1 MYFCT
6 LKIHYMKKKLSFL
19 YLLVPLLCMMPFV
32 TAPMAL
38 FCGILFAFLKIEK
51 PFDFKKYSSPLL
63 QYSVVLM
70 GFGMSLK
77 QVIEVSS
84 KGIVLTAC
92 SVFLVFLFGMLLGK
106 LLKVDKNTSILISS
120 GTAICG
126 GSAIAA
132 VSPIINAKDN
142 QISFALTVVF
152 VLNAIALFIFPPIG
166 HALNMSEINFGYW
179 SAIAIHDTSSV
190 VGAGAAYGND
200 ALEVAVAVKLARTL
214 WIIPLSFLI
223 LFLNRK
229 NDAVKGK
236 VKIPWFILY
245 FIIAILIAGFIPQG
259 APIYKELSF
268 LGRRGMVVALFL
280 IGSGFSFDD
289 LKKAGAKSFL
299 LGILLW
305 IIIAV
310 GTFMF
315 FMG

>member
-1 MYFCT
+1 
-6 LKIHYMKKKLSFL
+6 
-19 YLLVPLLCMMPFV
+19 MMSYI

-51 PFDFKKYSSPLL
+51 PFEFKRYSSPLL

-70 GFGMSLK
+70 GFGMSLQ

-84 KGIVLTAC
+84 KGILLTAC
-92 SVFLVFLFGMLLGK
+92 SVLLVFLFGMLLGK
-106 LLKVDKNTSILISS
+106 WLKVDRNTAMLISS

-152 VLNAIALFIFPPIG
+152 VLNAIALFIFPPLG
-166 HALNMSEINFGYW
+166 HALNMEETNFGYW
-179 SAIAIHDTSSV
+179 AAIAIHDTSSV
-190 VGAGAAYGND
+190 VGAGAAYGNE
-200 ALEVAVAVKLARTL
+200 ALQTAVAVKLARTL
-214 WIIPLSFLI
+214 WIIPLSFLV
-223 LFLNRK
+223 LWLNRR
-229 NDAVKGK
+229 NNAVKGK

-245 FIIAILIAGFIPQG
+245 FVLAILIAAFLPQG
-259 APIYKELSF
+259 QAVYEQLAF

-280 IGSGFSFDD
+280 IGCGFSFED
-289 LKKAGAKSFL
+289 LKRAGLKSFL

-305 IIIAV
+305 IVIAV
-310 GTFMF
+310 GTLLF
-315 FMG
+315 FLNW

>member
-1 MYFCT
+1 MRR
-6 LKIHYMKKKLSFL
+6 KE
-19 YLLVPLLCMMPFV
+19 LLFFYAYSSLRFRQNKNIILGAAQNGVCAYDVAAVDDGVFNAGSRADGAVLHDYAVFNNGPRLNFGIAEKHAVFNPSLN
-32 TAPMAL
+32 TAAGRDKRIFHL
-38 FCGILFAFLKIEK
+38 AARHIFCGNGILALGHYRRIGVENGGAYIGVEQIET
-51 PFDFKKYSSPLL
+51 
-63 QYSVVLM
+63 VR
-70 GFGMSLK
+70 
-77 QVIEVSS
+77 VI
-84 KGIVLTAC
+84 GI
-92 SVFLVFLFGMLLGK
+92 
-106 LLKVDKNTSILISS
+106 N
-120 GTAICG
+120 
-126 GSAIAA
+126 IA
-132 VSPIINAKDN
+132 D
-142 QISFALTVVF
+142 
-152 VLNAIALFIFPPIG
+152 IG
-166 HALNMSEINFGYW
+166 
-179 SAIAIHDTSSV
+179 
-190 VGAGAAYGND
+190 
-200 ALEVAVAVKLARTL
+200 AVAVKLARTL

>member
-1 MYFCT
+1 
-6 LKIHYMKKKLSFL
+6 
-19 YLLVPLLCMMPFV
+19 MMSYI

-51 PFDFKKYSSPLL
+51 PFEFKRYSSPLL

-70 GFGMSLK
+70 GFGMSLQ

-84 KGIVLTAC
+84 KGILLTAC
-92 SVFLVFLFGMLLGK
+92 SVLLVFLFGMLLGK
-106 LLKVDKNTSILISS
+106 WLKVDRNTAMLISS

-152 VLNAIALFIFPPIG
+152 VLNAIALFIFPPLG
-166 HALNMSEINFGYW
+166 HALNMEETNFGYW
-179 SAIAIHDTSSV
+179 AAIAIHDTSSV
-190 VGAGAAYGND
+190 VGAGAAYGNE
-200 ALEVAVAVKLARTL
+200 ALQTAVAVKLARTL
-214 WIIPLSFLI
+214 WIIPLSFLV
-223 LFLNRK
+223 LWLNRR
-229 NDAVKGK
+229 NNAVKGK

-245 FIIAILIAGFIPQG
+245 FVLAILIAAFLPQRQ
-259 APIYKELSF
+259 AVYEQLAF

-280 IGSGFSFDD
+280 IGCGFSFED
-289 LKKAGAKSFL
+289 LKRAGLKSFL

-305 IIIAV
+305 IVIAV
-310 GTFMF
+310 GTLLF
-315 FMG
+315 FFNW

>member
-1 MYFCT
+1 
-6 LKIHYMKKKLSFL
+6 
-19 YLLVPLLCMMPFV
+19 MMSYI

-51 PFDFKKYSSPLL
+51 PFEFKRYSSPLL

-70 GFGMSLK
+70 GFGMSLQ

-84 KGIVLTAC
+84 KGILLTAC
-92 SVFLVFLFGMLLGK
+92 SVLLVFLFGMLLGK
-106 LLKVDKNTSILISS
+106 WLKVDRNTAMLISS

-152 VLNAIALFIFPPIG
+152 VLNAIALFIFPPLG
-166 HALNMSEINFGYW
+166 HALNMEETNFGYW
-179 SAIAIHDTSSV
+179 AAIAIHDTSSV
-190 VGAGAAYGND
+190 VGAGAAYGNE
-200 ALEVAVAVKLARTL
+200 ALQTAVAVKLARTL
-214 WIIPLSFLI
+214 WIIPLSFLV
-223 LFLNRK
+223 LWLNRR
-229 NDAVKGK
+229 NNAVKGK

-245 FIIAILIAGFIPQG
+245 FVLAILIAAFLPQG
-259 APIYKELSF
+259 QAVYEQLAF

-280 IGSGFSFDD
+280 IGCGFSFED
-289 LKKAGAKSFL
+289 LKRAGLKSFL

-305 IIIAV
+305 IVIAV
-310 GTFMF
+310 GTLLF
-315 FMG
+315 FFNW

>member
-1 MYFCT
+1 
-6 LKIHYMKKKLSFL
+6 
-19 YLLVPLLCMMPFV
+19 MMSYI

-51 PFDFKKYSSPLL
+51 PFKFKRYSSPLL

-70 GFGMSLK
+70 GFGMSLQ

-84 KGIVLTAC
+84 KGILLTAC
-92 SVFLVFLFGMLLGK
+92 SVLLAFLFGMLLGK
-106 LLKVDKNTSILISS
+106 WLKVDRNTAMLISS

-152 VLNAIALFIFPPIG
+152 VLNAIALFIFPPLG
-166 HALNMSEINFGYW
+166 HALNMEETNFGYW
-179 SAIAIHDTSSV
+179 AAIAIHDTSSV
-190 VGAGAAYGND
+190 VGAGAAYGNE
-200 ALEVAVAVKLARTL
+200 ALQTAVAVKLARTL
-214 WIIPLSFLI
+214 WIIPLSFLV
-223 LFLNRK
+223 LWLNRR
-229 NDAVKGK
+229 NNAVKGK

-245 FIIAILIAGFIPQG
+245 FVLAILIAAFLPQG
-259 APIYKELSF
+259 QAVYEQLAF

-280 IGSGFSFDD
+280 IGCGFSFED
-289 LKKAGAKSFL
+289 LKRAGLKSFL

-305 IIIAV
+305 IVIAV
-310 GTFMF
+310 GTLLF
-315 FMG
+315 FLNW

>member
-1 MYFCT
+1 
-6 LKIHYMKKKLSFL
+6 
-19 YLLVPLLCMMPFV
+19 MMSYI

-51 PFDFKKYSSPLL
+51 PFEFKRYSSPLL

-70 GFGMSLK
+70 GFGMSLQ

-84 KGIVLTAC
+84 KGILLTAC
-92 SVFLVFLFGMLLGK
+92 SVLLVFLFGMLLGK
-106 LLKVDKNTSILISS
+106 WLKVDRNTAMLISS

-152 VLNAIALFIFPPIG
+152 VLNAIALFIFPPLG
-166 HALNMSEINFGYW
+166 HALNMEETNFGYW
-179 SAIAIHDTSSV
+179 AAIAIHDTSSV
-190 VGAGAAYGND
+190 VGAGAAYGNE
-200 ALEVAVAVKLARTL
+200 ALQTAVAVKLARTL
-214 WIIPLSFLI
+214 WIIPLSFLV
-223 LFLNRK
+223 LWLNRR
-229 NDAVKGK
+229 NNAVKGK

-245 FIIAILIAGFIPQG
+245 FVLAILIAAFLPQG
-259 APIYKELSF
+259 QAVYEQLAF

-280 IGSGFSFDD
+280 IGCSFSFED
-289 LKKAGAKSFL
+289 LKRAGLKSFL

-305 IIIAV
+305 IVIAV
-310 GTFMF
+310 GTLLF
-315 FMG
+315 FLNW